1 MTASTARCPTCQKLR
16 PLDASYCPSCGT
28 AFTGRRPPTP
38 AAATDPWQPSSRH
51 NVRVDVSVWTAVKA
65 GAGFILGASL
75 MALLVW
81 LVLLVLFAVG
91 VSTALR

>member
-1 MTASTARCPTCQKLR
+1 M
-16 PLDASYCPSCGT
+16 
-28 AFTGRRPPTP
+28 
-38 AAATDPWQPSSRH
+38 
-51 NVRVDVSVWTAVKA
+51 KA